1 MAKIKPGGFLD
12 RDLVKLMANSFGS
25 AWIPMSSFSDIG
37 NAALVEIGSS
47 TPVGMDFGASAD
59 EAIDTSWLVP
69 KNMDVTKAL
78 YIYVYWSSAD
88 ADTDENI
95 LWSVDYLSVAAG
107 ENIGASFSTVDAAA
121 EANEAADYLQ
131 VAPVITIPA
140 DACAVGDV
148 LFLNLRRDADAG
160 GDTLTSLAAAYGIR
174 IVYSVTPS
182 IATVGSEYG
191 EKITKTGYLQK
202 DLVRLLDKSVGQ
214 LYVPIAEFDDIGSA
228 EISAVIGSGLATGY
242 LFDQTT
248 DEAMSVNLMM
258 PANTDVSK
266 AISVYVYW
274 SAGVTSGNVSW
285 NLDYIARAVGEDI
298 GESAA
303 TDVAAGV
310 DTTAGTANY
319 LSVSPVLTV
328 AANALASTDEI
339 LSLSIRRDAGDDT
352 VAADAVLYGIRVD
365 YTCKPAISTSET
377 VTDIKPTGVHMGD
390 IVTLLDG
397 QVGRVWLPSSK
408 FSNFGASAAP
418 AAIGGTTF
426 VGMALQAASAD
437 EAFEIPILVPP
448 EMDVKHPAYITI
460 YWSSS
465 DTTGGETL
473 QLDFDHIAVAVGG
486 DVGASDTDEELTEDT
501 HSTTAD
507 ELQTIEVVTL
517 AADTFAS
524 VAEILFLRLRR
535 DYSEDTLSSD
545 AEVHGIKIEYTCDPG
560 ISS

>member
-1 MAKIKPGGFLD
+1 MAKIRPLGFQQS
-12 RDLVKLMANSFGS
+12 DLVKLMAKKFGT

-37 NAALVEIGSS
+37 DAALVEIGSS

-88 ADTDENI
+88 TDTDENI
-95 LWSVDYLSVAAG
+95 LWEIDYLSVAAG
-107 ENIGASFSTVDAAA
+107 ESIGASFSTVAAA
-121 EANEAADYLQ
+121 VDANEAADYLQ
-131 VAPVITIPA
+131 IAPVITIPA
-140 DACAVGDV
+140 NACAVGDV
-148 LFLNLRRDADAG
+148 LYLNLRRNPDAA
-160 GDTLTSLAAAYGIR
+160 GDTLSSLAAAYGIR
-174 IVYSVTPS
+174 IDYTCKPS
-182 IATVGSEYG
+182 ISALPSTQHADIKMS
-191 EKITKTGYLQK
+191 GYRQE
-202 DLVRLLDKSVGQ
+202 DLVRLLDTSVGQ
-214 LYVPIAEFDDIGSA
+214 LWVPIAEFDDIGDA

-266 AISVYVYW
+266 AMSVYAYW

-285 NLDYIARAVGEDI
+285 NLDYIARAVGEDV

-319 LSVSPVLTV
+319 LSVSPVMAV

-365 YTCKPAISTSET
+365 YTTKPAISTSET
-377 VTDIKPTGVHMGD
+377 VTDIKPTGVRQGD
-390 IVTLLDG
+390 MVTLLDG
-397 QVGRVWLPSSK
+397 QVGRMWLPSSK

-460 YWSSS
+460 YWSSD

-473 QLDFDHIAVAVGG
+473 QLDFDYIAVAVGG
-486 DVGASDTDEELTEDT
+486 DVGALGTDEELTEDT
-501 HSTTAD
+501 HSTTPD
-507 ELQTIEVVTL
+507 TLQTIEVVTL

-524 VAEILFLRLRR
+524 TAEILFLRLRR

-545 AEVHGIKIEYTCDPG
+545 AEVYGIKIDYTCSPG
-560 ISS
+560 ITS